1 MEDNQNN
8 IESTTTAPAT
18 AAAPVSTA
26 TATTPAAPASTTTA
40 APATTGGYQ
49 GGGYQGGGAKP
60 RYERKPYNRDFDG
73 NKDGR
78 KRFFKRKVCNFCKNR
93 QEALDYKD
101 VRILKRYIKDSGKII
116 PKRLTGTCSKHQR
129 MVTRSIKRARSIA
142 LLPYET
148 RY

>member
-1 MEDNQNN
+1 MQIEDNQN
-8 IESTTTAPAT
+8 
-18 AAAPVSTA
+18 
-26 TATTPAAPASTTTA
+26 TPAPTTA
-40 APATTGGYQ
+40 APQQGGYQGGYQ
-49 GGGYQGGGAKP
+49 GGGKP
-60 RYERKPYNRDFDG
+60 RYERKPYNNFDG

-129 MVTRSIKRARSIA
+129 MVTRSIKRARNIA